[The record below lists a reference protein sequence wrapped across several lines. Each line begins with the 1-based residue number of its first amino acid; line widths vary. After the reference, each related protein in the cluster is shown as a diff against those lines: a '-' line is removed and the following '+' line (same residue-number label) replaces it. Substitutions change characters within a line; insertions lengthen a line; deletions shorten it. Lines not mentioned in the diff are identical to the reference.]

1 MKRPLKHYIRECGA
15 RNKLR
20 ECTAVYSV
28 TNSQGFVPSTDY
40 FSKEVYSK
48 DLTNYKIVKRG
59 MIAYNP
65 SRVNVGSL
73 AVQNAEEQVIV
84 SPLYVVISV
93 DETQLLP
100 EYLCYFLHSDIGLK
114 EIAAHTAGSVR
125 DSLKFSALQ
134 NIEITIRSVEEQ
146 RFIIRILQKV
156 EALINKRRQT
166 LNKLDDL
173 VKSQFIEMFGNPEFN
188 THGLPLYKLGDLC
201 NVGSSKRVYQDEQ
214 STEGIPFLRISDLCN
229 KIDGNENSCELFIPE
244 KVYASL
250 KVAGLV
256 PVAGDILVT
265 ARGTLGRCYIIK
277 ESDRFYFQDGMITWL
292 SELNEKVTSLYISHL
307 FDSDG
312 MKKQITSLQAG
323 STVAYLSIAMTK
335 KLNIMLPPIEQQNE
349 FARFVEQTD
358 KSKFR
363 IKQNLEKLEILYKS
377 LLQEYFG

>member
-73 AVQNAEEQVIV
+73 AVQNAEEQVVV

-134 NIEITIRSVEEQ
+134 NIEITIRSVEDQ

-156 EALINKRRQT
+156 EVLINKRRQT

-173 VKSQFIEMFGNPEFN
+173 VKSQFIEMFGGYSLRDRKPDWVKIKAVAEVVGGSTPKTDRAEYWDGGFN
-188 THGLPLYKLGDLC
+188 WVTTAELKEDDYIVTKTQRTLTEDGINSCSLRRLPIGTVLLSSRAPIGKVAIAGIEMYCNQGFKNLICSRELNPLYIYALLK
-201 NVGSSKRVYQDEQ
+201 Y
-214 STEGIPFLRISDLCN
+214 
-229 KIDGNENSCELFIPE
+229 NSNYLN
-244 KVYASL
+244 S
-250 KVAGLV
+250 
-256 PVAGDILVT
+256 
-265 ARGTLGRCYIIK
+265 LGRGATFKEISKSIVENIYIPVPEI
-277 ESDRFYFQDGMITWL
+277 DR
-292 SELNEKVTSLYISHL
+292 
-307 FDSDG
+307 
-312 MKKQITSLQAG
+312 
-323 STVAYLSIAMTK
+323 
-335 KLNIMLPPIEQQNE
+335 QNE

-363 IKQNLEKLEILYKS
+363 IKPNLEKLEILYKS
-377 LLQEYFG
+377 VLQEYFG

>member
-1 MKRPLKHYIRECGA
+1 MKGPLKHYIRECGA

-73 AVQNAEEQVIV
+73 AVQNAEEQVVV

-173 VKSQFIEMFGNPEFN
+173 VKSQFIEMFGGYSLRDRKPDWVKIKAVAEVVGGSTPKTDRAEYWDGGFN
-188 THGLPLYKLGDLC
+188 WVTPAELKEDDYIVTKTQRTLTEDGINSCSLRRLPIGTVLLSSRAPIGKVAIAGIEMYCNQGFKNLICSRELNPLYIYALLK
-201 NVGSSKRVYQDEQ
+201 Y
-214 STEGIPFLRISDLCN
+214 
-229 KIDGNENSCELFIPE
+229 NSNYLN
-244 KVYASL
+244 S
-250 KVAGLV
+250 
-256 PVAGDILVT
+256 
-265 ARGTLGRCYIIK
+265 LGRGATFKEISKSIVENIYIPVPEI
-277 ESDRFYFQDGMITWL
+277 DR
-292 SELNEKVTSLYISHL
+292 
-307 FDSDG
+307 
-312 MKKQITSLQAG
+312 
-323 STVAYLSIAMTK
+323 
-335 KLNIMLPPIEQQNE
+335 QNE

>member
-73 AVQNAEEQVIV
+73 AVQNAEEQVVV

-173 VKSQFIEMFGNPEFN
+173 VKSQFIEMFGGYSLRDRKPDWVKIKAVAEVVGGSTPKTDRAEYWDGGFN
-188 THGLPLYKLGDLC
+188 WVTPAELKEDDYIVTKTQRTLTEDGINSCSLRRLPIGTVLLSSRAPIGKVAIAGIEMYCNQGFKNLICSRELNPLYIYALLK
-201 NVGSSKRVYQDEQ
+201 Y
-214 STEGIPFLRISDLCN
+214 
-229 KIDGNENSCELFIPE
+229 NSNYLN
-244 KVYASL
+244 S
-250 KVAGLV
+250 
-256 PVAGDILVT
+256 
-265 ARGTLGRCYIIK
+265 LGRGATFKEISKSIVENIYIPVPEI
-277 ESDRFYFQDGMITWL
+277 DR
-292 SELNEKVTSLYISHL
+292 
-307 FDSDG
+307 
-312 MKKQITSLQAG
+312 
-323 STVAYLSIAMTK
+323 
-335 KLNIMLPPIEQQNE
+335 QNE

-363 IKQNLEKLEILYKS
+363 IKQSLEKLEMLYKS

>member
-1 MKRPLKHYIRECGA
+1 MKRPLKHYIRECRA

-73 AVQNAEEQVIV
+73 AVQNAEEQVVV

-134 NIEITIRSVEEQ
+134 NIEITIRSVEDQ

-156 EALINKRRQT
+156 EVLINKRRQT

-173 VKSQFIEMFGNPEFN
+173 VKSQFIEMFGGYSLRDRKPDWVKIKAVAEVVGGSTPKTDRAEYWDGGFN
-188 THGLPLYKLGDLC
+188 WVTPAELKEDDYIVTKTQRTLTEDGINSCSLRRLPIGTVLLSSRAPIGKVAIAGIEMYCNQGFKNLICSRELNPLYIYALLK
-201 NVGSSKRVYQDEQ
+201 Y
-214 STEGIPFLRISDLCN
+214 
-229 KIDGNENSCELFIPE
+229 NSNYLN
-244 KVYASL
+244 S
-250 KVAGLV
+250 
-256 PVAGDILVT
+256 
-265 ARGTLGRCYIIK
+265 LGRGATFKEISKSIVENIYIPVPEI
-277 ESDRFYFQDGMITWL
+277 DR
-292 SELNEKVTSLYISHL
+292 
-307 FDSDG
+307 
-312 MKKQITSLQAG
+312 
-323 STVAYLSIAMTK
+323 
-335 KLNIMLPPIEQQNE
+335 QNE

-358 KSKFR
+358 KSKD
-363 IKQNLEKLEILYKS
+363 IYGLEAAA
-377 LLQEYFG
+377 